1 MASRTPSTR
10 RPRCGLLTTAAVA
23 AVAVLAS
30 APAATVAAPPP
41 RSVGSLPTTS
51 RLLPWSC
58 PASQSWHAGVGGDT
72 YDTYAP
78 PTIVRLP
85 AAAVTDSDWKGVGRD
100 SWWRIGA
107 KEVGYDV
114 LQYTPLNYAKTTNS
128 PGAAITYR
136 FTAPASGRYRWT
148 MKAAAPHPTDWN
160 DVFVRWVGT
169 AGSTWGRQKAGGSWS
184 SLPSGEWQKIYTNVG
199 KDEWA
204 WGGFNKDH
212 DAHML
217 ITSEL
222 TAGTVYAF
230 QMTGRSHQIR
240 VAAFALMRCEVD
252 EYGSRGCANVKD
264 LDSAPA
270 AVCK

>member
-1 MASRTPSTR
+1 MAPPASWTR

-23 AVAVLAS
+23 AVAVLVG

-41 RSVGSLPTTS
+41 RSTGSLTTAS

-58 PASQSWHAGVGGDT
+58 PSTKSWHAVGGDS
-72 YDTYAP
+72 YAP
-78 PTIVRLP
+78 PTTVRLP
-85 AAAVTDSDWKGVGRD
+85 AAAVTNKDWKGLGSD
-100 SWWRIGA
+100 SWWRVNSPG
-107 KEVGYDV
+107 VGYDV
-114 LQYTPLNYAKTTNS
+114 LQFTPLNYAKSTNQ

-136 FTAPASGRYRWT
+136 FTAPASGRYRWA

-169 AGSTWGRQKAGGSWS
+169 AGSSWGRQKRGGSWS
-184 SLPSGEWQKIYTNVG
+184 SLPSGVWQKIYTNVG
-199 KDEWA
+199 KGEWA
-204 WGGFNKDH
+204 WGGYNKDH

-217 ITSEL
+217 ITSDL
-222 TAGTVYAF
+222 TAGTVYEF
-230 QMTGRSHQIR
+230 QMTGRSHQIQ

-252 EYGSRGCANVKD
+252 AYGSSGCGDVNG
-264 LDSAPA
+264 LDATPA